1 MTTSFEFTK
10 KPSAS
15 SFGSQHL
22 LPWLGAMSIL
32 STTMMLPGC
41 IVERDD
47 PPIAAA
53 PPVTSDQGTTNITT
67 QPMVVVIDTNESM
80 KATPGDGVGI
90 YVEYKEGG
98 QWTLRA
104 TCDTRL
110 SGASCSNTI
119 RVKGSTLTYAD
130 SSGTTTTSSSFEA
143 NILVRLDSPAL
154 SFTAEPGKP
163 VTVEAS
169 IDGVAKGDGQ
179 FFFFVQDQ
187 KVNGGFQG
195 KLSNPLTFLPSRP

>member
-15 SFGSQHL
+15 SFGFQRL
-22 LPWLGAMSIL
+22 LPWLATVGTLSATIL
-32 STTMMLPGC
+32 LPGC

-47 PPIAAA
+47 SPPMVAQA
-53 PPVTSDQGTTNITT
+53 PRESGTTNITT

-110 SGASCSNTI
+110 SGSSCSNTI
-119 RVKGSTLTYAD
+119 RVKGSALTYAD

-143 NILVRLDSPAL
+143 SILVRLDSPTL
-154 SFTAEPGKP
+154 SFTGEPGQP
-163 VTVEAS
+163 VTIEAS

-195 KLSNPLTFLPSRP
+195 KLSNPLTFLPSKP